1 MNTGETQDQISIQC
15 AGAFDARW
23 RAEVALLGLL
33 CPAPSFRWGTIGGE
47 FGIDI
52 EDFSSDDTNLIAR
65 SLCVGSSH
73 GRDVCANLAA
83 LLLLHANLWDVEDER
98 DFVTSLR
105 WGPGP
110 LAALFIRSS
119 NLFNERELIAR
130 MLGRVRRLPPIP
142 KM

>member
-1 MNTGETQDQISIQC
+1 MSDQQIQDQISIEC
-15 AGAFDARW
+15 AGAYDARW

-47 FGIDI
+47 LRIDI
-52 EDFSSDDTNLIAR
+52 PDFSSDDTNLIAR
-65 SLCVGSSH
+65 ALCVGFSH
-73 GRDVCANLAA
+73 GRDICAKLAA
-83 LLLLHANLWDVEDER
+83 LELLRANLWDIDDDR
-98 DFVTSLR
+98 DFVTGLR